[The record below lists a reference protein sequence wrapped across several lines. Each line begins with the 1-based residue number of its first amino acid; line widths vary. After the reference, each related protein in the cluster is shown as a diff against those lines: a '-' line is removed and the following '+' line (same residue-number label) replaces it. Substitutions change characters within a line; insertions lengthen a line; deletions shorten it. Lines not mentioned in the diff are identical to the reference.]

1 MMSKV
6 QRTITYF
13 YYAIRKRSL
22 INVVPSPVFG
32 EDKKPHP
39 VSEKLST
46 SSAKV
51 YRSFAYSQERTRIW
65 KRSVGDDLHDQRIGL
80 EILKYSKKL
89 IGYLLIAA
97 IFGSIL
103 DWSYW
108 HFIKPHLANI
118 LFVSKH
124 FNGITIGDIQTGLTI
139 YVGAISALLGLIF
152 ALYAVGFQLTT
163 DRYSEDVTSFMNEEP
178 VSNYFFS
185 LLIFTDIFSI
195 ITLVRLQ
202 LITTAPVLSFLLA
215 TLLVI
220 LCLLGVV
227 IFKKHY
233 IESMKPVSV
242 FRRIW
247 QQNIRI
253 FSIVTAQSGYKAKSW
268 SIVGGSRKRSKKLLN
283 IFGSLYDDL
292 INTEKFDDA
301 SYGPLI
307 LGKLLREY
315 LDNKRFINNDRGWWA
330 EQKFEV
336 PSGGD
341 MSVEADMQNAYEI
354 QGKGVYLTS
363 SQDSDWFEK
372 RSLDLLRTMRDSA
385 CSQKNATMV
394 SRVSDGYKQIL
405 AGDREQSGDNDPT
418 EVLGAWQNQEFFAFD
433 QGLTDFLELVDKAGF
448 GESTYSTSIINDYF
462 AIWITCVEK
471 WDTKPAITA
480 AEEFYSGDQHENS
493 KKFLNDKRI
502 PAEARKLL
510 IDYWQRLELEQR
522 LEGKI
527 VTPATVLVE
536 ELTVAIDEVLV
547 QQSKFTIEKFLEHSN
562 KTIDRLVEDKNY
574 EYVGQFVKM
583 QMMVVSRL
591 QYDDQSELANMFAP
605 SLVKNSRY
613 LLLIGKE
620 EIVELKLLDQ
630 CERGFFVAIMNDEI
644 DLIKAYTKALVLVRQ
659 VIITGG
665 TDQNEVIKYHRQ
677 IMFWGAA
684 LYIVSELKTDE
695 PLIRDYVELLDK
707 LYPNGSLPK
716 MVMLLK
722 DLNLTE
728 LISWEVNRY
737 SRWFLEI
744 SKKLKRELAEEPYH
758 DAGEIGYSTRYVHT
772 SGFIRSLA
780 EWEYDISDRAIEAFA
795 EWVASWDR
803 KNKEP
808 AIQEILELLRK
819 RGETNA

>member
-1 MMSKV
+1 MSRF
-6 QRTITYF
+6 QRTAVYF

-22 INVVPSPVFG
+22 TNVIPSPVFV
-32 EDKKPHP
+32 EDKKTRP
-39 VSEKLST
+39 VTEKLST
-46 SSAKV
+46 SSAKA
-51 YRSFAYSQERTRIW
+51 YRSYAYFQERTRVW

-89 IGYLLIAA
+89 IAYLILATILGTA
-97 IFGSIL
+97 L
-103 DWSYW
+103 DWAYW
-108 HFIKPHLANI
+108 HFIKPNLANI
-118 LFVSKH
+118 SFVSSH
-124 FNGITIGDIQTGLTI
+124 FSSISIGDIQTGLTI
-139 YVGAISALLGLIF
+139 YVGAVSALLGLIF

-178 VSNYFFS
+178 VSNYFFG

-202 LITTAPVLSFLLA
+202 LITTPPVFSFLLA
-215 TLLVI
+215 TVMVT

-253 FSIVTAQSGYKAKSW
+253 FNIVTSESGYKTKSW
-268 SIVGGSRKRSKKLLN
+268 SIVSGSRIRTKKLLN

-292 INTEKFDDA
+292 INTKKFDDA

-307 LGKLLREY
+307 MGKILREY

-330 EQKFEV
+330 EQRFET

-341 MSVEADMQNAYEI
+341 MSVESDMQNAYEI
-354 QGKGVYLTS
+354 QGRGIYLTS

-372 RSLDLLRTMRDSA
+372 RSLEILKTMRDSA
-385 CSQKNATMV
+385 CTQKDAIMI
-394 SRVSDGYKQIL
+394 SRASEGYRQIL
-405 AGDREQSGDNDPT
+405 AGDREKNGDNDPT
-418 EVLGAWQNQEFFAFD
+418 DILGAWQNQEFFAFD
-433 QGLTDFLELVDKAGF
+433 QGLTDFLELIDKAGF
-448 GESTYSTSIINDYF
+448 GDSSYSASILNDYF

-471 WDTKPAITA
+471 WDIKLAINV
-480 AEEFYSGDQHENS
+480 AEEFYSGDELNSS
-493 KKFLNDKRI
+493 KKFLKNRSI
-502 PAEARKLL
+502 PMESRKVL
-510 IDYWQRLELEQR
+510 IGYWQMLELEQK

-527 VTPATVLVE
+527 ITPKAILIE
-536 ELTVAIDEVLV
+536 ELTVSIQEVLTK
-547 QQSKFTIEKFLEHSN
+547 QSKSTLEKFLEHSN
-562 KTIDRLVEDKNY
+562 KTIDRLVEEKNN

-591 QYDDQSELANMFAP
+591 QYDDQSDLANMFAP
-605 SLVKNSRY
+605 SISKNCRY

-620 EIVELKLLDQ
+620 QIVELKLLDQ
-630 CERGFFVAIMNDEI
+630 CERGFFVGIMNNETA
-644 DLIKAYTKALVLVRQ
+644 LIRAYAKALVLVRQ
-659 VIITGG
+659 VIITDV
-665 TDQNEVIKYHRQ
+665 TDENEVIKHSRQ

-684 LYIVSELKTDE
+684 LFIVSELSSDVQVINE
-695 PLIRDYVELLDK
+695 YVELLDK

-716 MVMLLK
+716 MVTLLK
-722 DLNLTE
+722 DLKPAD
-728 LISWEVNRY
+728 LIGWEVNRY

-744 SKKLKRELAEEPYH
+744 SKKLKRELVEEPYRNT
-758 DAGEIGYSTRYVHT
+758 GEIGYSTHYVHT
-772 SGFIRSLA
+772 SEFIRSLS
-780 EWEYDISDRAIEAFA
+780 EWEYDISDRAIEAFSD
-795 EWVASWDR
+795 WVTEWDR

>member
-1 MMSKV
+1 MSRV
-6 QRTITYF
+6 QQTITYL

-22 INVVPSPVFG
+22 VNVVPSPVFS

-39 VSEKLST
+39 LSEKLST
-46 SSAKV
+46 SSAKA

-65 KRSVGDDLHDQRIGL
+65 KRSVGDDLLDQRIGL

-89 IGYLLIAA
+89 VGYLVLAV
-97 IFGSIL
+97 IFGSML

-108 HFIKPHLANI
+108 HFIKPHLSNI
-118 LFVSKH
+118 FFVSTH
-124 FNGITIGDIQTGLTI
+124 FSSISTNDIQTGLTI

-195 ITLVRLQ
+195 ITLIKLQ
-202 LITTAPVLSFLLA
+202 LVTTVPVLSFLIA

-253 FSIVTAQSGYKAKSW
+253 FNIATARSGYKTKSW
-268 SIVGGSRKRSKKLLN
+268 SIIGGSRKRSKKLLN

-292 INTEKFDDA
+292 INTNKFDDA

-307 LGKLLREY
+307 IGKILREY

-330 EQKFEV
+330 EQRFEV

-363 SQDSDWFEK
+363 SQDSEWFEK
-372 RSLDLLRTMRDSA
+372 RSLDLLKTMRDSA
-385 CSQKNATMV
+385 CAQNNATMI
-394 SRVSDGYKQIL
+394 SRVSEGYRQVL
-405 AGDREQSGDNDPT
+405 AGDREQNGDNDPKD
-418 EVLGAWQNQEFFAFD
+418 VWGAWQNQEFFAFN
-433 QGLTDFLELVDKAGF
+433 QGLIDFLELVDQAGF
-448 GESTYSTSIINDYF
+448 GDSTYSTSIINDYF

-471 WDTKPAITA
+471 WDIKAAINATK
-480 AEEFYSGDQHENS
+480 EFYSGDQLEKS
-493 KKFLNDKRI
+493 KKFLNDKSI
-502 PAEARKLL
+502 PAEFRKLL

-527 VTPATVLVE
+527 VTPMEVLVE
-536 ELTVAIDEVLV
+536 ELALTIDEVLDK
-547 QQSKFTIEKFLEHSN
+547 QSKSTIEKFLEHSD
-562 KTIDRLVEDKNY
+562 KTIDRLIEDKNY

-591 QYDDQSELANMFAP
+591 QYDDQSQLANMFAP
-605 SLVKNSRY
+605 SLAKNSRY
-613 LLLIGKE
+613 LLLLGRE

-644 DLIKAYTKALVLVRQ
+644 DLIKAYVKALLLVRQ
-659 VIITGG
+659 VIITGV

-684 LYIVSELKTDE
+684 LYIISELKSDE
-695 PLIRDYVELLDK
+695 PIVRDYVEFLDK
-707 LYPNGSLPK
+707 LYPNGTLPK
-716 MVMLLK
+716 MIMLLK

-737 SRWFLEI
+737 NRWFLEI
-744 SKKLKRELAEEPYH
+744 SKKLKRELVEEPHH
-758 DAGEIGYSTRYVHT
+758 DAGEIGYSTRYVHA

-780 EWEYDISDRAIEAFA
+780 EWEYDISDRAIDSFA

-808 AIQEILELLRK
+808 AIQEILELLRR